1 MGYNPWHAGPTGP
14 TTTPTTETMKPETRY
29 HVRPPATGLCPD
41 HYVTRRIQDGL
52 PVFTLL
58 RPAPLSMGAAEIL
71 RRECGEAFRIVPAV

>member
-1 MGYNPWHAGPTGP
+1 MKPETMKL
-14 TTTPTTETMKPETRY
+14 ETMKPEARY
-29 HVRPPATGLCPD
+29 HVCPPAAGLCPD

-71 RRECGEAFRIVPAV
+71 RRECGASFRIVPAV